1 MAPELLKHAF
11 LHSYLKIGL
20 KRLTLQIAPRSIKKL
35 GTCHRQKVGG
45 TVHSIIQFVV
55 SYIGTGPSR
64 EERRPGEK
72 AKNFC

>member
-11 LHSYLKIGL
+11 LHSYFKIGL
-20 KRLTLQIAPRSIKKL
+20 KRLTLQIAPRSITKL

-45 TVHSIIQFVV
+45 PVHSITFVV
-55 SYIGTGPSR
+55 SYIGTGLPR

-72 AKNFC
+72 AKNFY